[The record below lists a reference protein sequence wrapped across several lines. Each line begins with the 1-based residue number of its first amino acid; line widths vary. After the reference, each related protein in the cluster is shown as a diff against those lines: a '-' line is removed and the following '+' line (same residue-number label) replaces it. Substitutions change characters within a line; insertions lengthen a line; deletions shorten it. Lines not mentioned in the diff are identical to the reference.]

1 MADQIDRPLL
11 RALNADM
18 EEALKAVAEKHGVS
32 IDVGNASFTSQNAT
46 FKVQVAVIGKGG
58 VADTREAQDFRIF
71 ASSYGL
77 SADDLGQT
85 FPYGGKEYT
94 IVGLSRKS
102 SKYPIVCKRDNRE
115 ARLPV
120 ESVIGGLAIKRAKK

>member
-1 MADQIDRPLL
+1 MADEITRPLL
-11 RALNADM
+11 RTLHA
-18 EEALKAVAEKHGVS
+18 EFTEALEAVAKRHGVG
-32 IDVGNASFTSQNAT
+32 IQLGNASFTSQNAT
-46 FKVQVAVIGKGG
+46 FKVQVAVTGKGG

-102 SKYPIVCKRDNRE
+102 TKYPILCKRDGENV
-115 ARLPV
+115 RLPV
-120 ESVIGGLAIKRAKK
+120 ESVIGGLTIKRAKK

>member
-1 MADQIDRPLL
+1 MAEEITRPLL
-11 RALNADM
+11 RQLQADM
-18 EEALKAVAEKHGVS
+18 DEALKAVAQKHGVS
-32 IDVGNASFTSQNAT
+32 IEVGNASFTSQNAT
-46 FKVQVAVIGKGG
+46 FKVQVAVTGKGG

-71 ASSYGL
+71 ATSYGL
-77 SADDLGQT
+77 TPDDLGQT

-102 SKYPIVCKRDNRE
+102 SKYPILCKKNGE
-115 ARLPV
+115 NVRLPV